1 MTISKQKTILQ
12 SNTIPQVAL
21 DFMNN
26 THFEEIDLVK
36 ELGELIEQ
44 YQHGNS
50 HGEEQVLEITQKM
63 QAWLEH
69 TEAHFKRENELMQ
82 ETGFPAYGI
91 HAEEHEITLNRL
103 KAATQAWQQ
112 DHDIEVLADYVFT
125 LWPAWFDNHV
135 NTMDMMTAKF
145 AVMNGYIE
153 GSINQ

>member
-1 MTISKQKTILQ
+1 MTISKEKTILE
-12 SNTIPQVAL
+12 SSTIPQVAL

-26 THFEEIDLVK
+26 THFEEIDMVK
-36 ELGELIEQ
+36 ELGELVDQ
-44 YQHGNS
+44 YQHSNS
-50 HGEEQVLEITQKM
+50 PSEEQASEITQKM
-63 QAWLEH
+63 QDWVEH
-69 TEAHFKRENELMQ
+69 TVAHFKRENELMQ

-91 HAEEHEITLNRL
+91 HSEEHEITLNRL
-103 KAATQAWQQ
+103 KAAAQAWQE

-153 GSINQ
+153 SAKEA